1 MNQPSVRPQR
11 PQRIVVV
18 GGGFSGAMS
27 TVNIARLSEEA
38 RHITV
43 VNDVGPG
50 GASRTDCSGRSIC

>member
-1 MNQPSVRPQR
+1 
-11 PQRIVVV
+11 
-18 GGGFSGAMS
+18 MS